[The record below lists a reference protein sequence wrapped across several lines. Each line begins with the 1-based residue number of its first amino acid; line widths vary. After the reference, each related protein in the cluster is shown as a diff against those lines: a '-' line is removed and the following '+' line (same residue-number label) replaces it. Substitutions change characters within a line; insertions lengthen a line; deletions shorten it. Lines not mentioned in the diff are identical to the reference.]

1 MFWMRF
7 VNTSF
12 PVFQS
17 PSSSLLDIFSNFR
30 ICFGQSK
37 TTLFL
42 SRHFPPFPQKRI
54 SPISFHGWG
63 IKEGWGVVVVV
74 VVVEGRKQRKSVAP
88 PPPTENVVG
97 ISFPSVFPVKKL
109 NPTFPFPFQEAEV
122 NWWKRKRHRAAISAA
137 PPPPSPVMGGG
148 GISPSPHLLLS
159 WGDPFPKMG
168 AKLFDGTR
176 TLLAPV
182 QF

>member
-63 IKEGWGVVVVV
+63 IKEGWGVVV

-137 PPPPSPVMGGG
+137 PPPPSPVMGRG